1 MHSADNSFILVR
13 TRDGQNAGMGGANG
27 IGLNPIATSDNH
39 PAVLFHRF
47 ANGSKAFSLGAIE
60 KPASVNQHH
69 IGVGIA
75 GCYQITLSAKL
86 GQNALGINQ
95 SLGATQRNE
104 TDFRDVC
111 VHGGGV

>member
-1 MHSADNSFILVR
+1 MHSADNGFILVR

-39 PAVLFHRF
+39 PAVLFHCF
-47 ANGSKAFSLGAIE
+47 ANGSEAFSLGTIE
-60 KPASVNQHH
+60 KATRVDQHH
-69 IGVGIA
+69 VGISVT
-75 GCYQITLSAKL
+75 GCDQITLSAKL
-86 GQNALGINQ
+86 GENTLGIHEC
-95 SLGATQRNE
+95 LGATERNE